1 MSTDKSL
8 KSKDMLQR
16 HRNVLTRAER
26 IEVLKDSAQ
35 WEEGASAY
43 GLPKVSHRK
52 VTVGKKT
59 KTKKE
64 EGDAEATGDDAKAG
78 DAKS

>member
-26 IEVLKDSAQ
+26 IDMLKDAAK
-35 WEEGASAY
+35 WEDGTSAY
-43 GLPKVSHRK
+43 GLPKVGHRK
-52 VTVGKKT
+52 VTVGKKV
-59 KTKKE
+59 KVKKDE
-64 EGDAEATGDDAKAG
+64 TDAASTDDKAAE
-78 DAKS
+78 DKS

>member
-16 HRNVLTRAER
+16 HRNVLKRSER
-26 IEVLKDSAQ
+26 IDMLKDAAKWDEDGSV
-35 WEEGASAY
+35 Y
-43 GLPKVSHRK
+43 GLPKVGHRK
-52 VTVGKKT
+52 ATVGKKT

-64 EGDAEATGDDAKAG
+64 EGDATTDDAKKD

>member
-8 KSKDMLQR
+8 KSKDLLQR

-26 IEVLKDSAQ
+26 IEVLKDSAK
-35 WEEGASAY
+35 WEDGTSAY
-43 GLPKVSHRK
+43 GLPKINHRK

-59 KTKKE
+59 KAKKE
-64 EGDAEATGDDAKAG
+64 EGETETGDDAKTD